1 MRACTD
7 AEPGRQAASEAVVVP
22 CVGIPYSI
30 RYRWER
36 SMGLWIVQVVD
47 ENGGQV
53 GEEGY
58 AVSRKDLPPVLEAMA
73 KAAFARYGPAIGV

>member
-1 MRACTD
+1 
-7 AEPGRQAASEAVVVP
+7 
-22 CVGIPYSI
+22 
-30 RYRWER
+30 
-36 SMGLWIVQVVD
+36 MGLWIVQVVD